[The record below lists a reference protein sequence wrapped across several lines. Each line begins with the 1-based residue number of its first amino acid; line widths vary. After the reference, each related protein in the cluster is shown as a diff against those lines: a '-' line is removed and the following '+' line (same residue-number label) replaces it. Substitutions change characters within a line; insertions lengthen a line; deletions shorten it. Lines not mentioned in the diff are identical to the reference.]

1 MKKIICFLMLFMV
14 ALITPM
20 MAMAETVAST
30 VVEAPASIDINV
42 YFATLSGL
50 VTLVIL
56 LTQLFKE
63 FISTS
68 GIKTMYLS
76 WFISLVISLA
86 GYFLQL
92 GVFIGMAWYWIPI
105 YALSAGLIAN
115 GIASKQVVEAI
126 LNLFKP
132 KIQ

>member
-1 MKKIICFLMLFMV
+1 MLFMV

-30 VVEAPASIDINV
+30 VIEAPTGLDFKV

-50 VTLVIL
+50 VTAVIL
-56 LTQLFKE
+56 LTQVFKE
-63 FISTS
+63 FIGTI
-68 GIKTMYLS
+68 GIKTQYLS
-76 WFISLVISLA
+76 WFIAIVLSLA

-92 GVFIGMAWYWIPI
+92 GIFYGMAWYWIPI
-105 YALSAGLIAN
+105 YAASTGLIAN
-115 GIASKQVVEAI
+115 GIATKDIVQAI